1 MLQGRPGDAPRGTS
15 GGQREDRHPVAAA
28 VLGGVHG
35 RVGVERQRG
44 LVGAVVG
51 VQRDTDA
58 GRDLDPQAGQVLV
71 TKPPYLKSVEPAAL
85 LTDNPAI
92 QEVLLFPQMR
102 PEKFE

>member
-1 MLQGRPGDAPRGTS
+1 MLQEPPGRHPGGTS

-35 RVGVERQRG
+35 RIGVERQRG

-58 GRDLDPQAGQVLV
+58 GRDLDPQAGQLEGVGEGRADLLGDGGRV
-71 TKPPYLKSVEPAAL
+71 GREPSIALNVRWSPPAR
-85 LTDNPAI
+85 T
-92 QEVLLFPQMR
+92 
-102 PEKFE
+102 